1 MRVNLSVRKH
11 NVKSVP
17 LEKCINISTFE
28 LPQEFVWTCKEPFL
42 QIMQREKKREGRSVK
57 SSF

>member
-1 MRVNLSVRKH
+1 MSIVKVVRGPNMRVNLSVRKH

-28 LPQEFVWTCKEPFL
+28 LPQEFAWTRMVFFAHCPN
-42 QIMQREKKREGRSVK
+42 I
-57 SSF
+57 